1 MKKSKMIKILTVLMC
16 FFMFS
21 SSVVAEEIAANND
34 DQLSLLL
41 NDINNEYGT
50 NFHILSDSELEY
62 YGIPKTIPQKL
73 SSSELNDLEQYLRY
87 IAEIKMPEFEKETQ
101 EALSIMKNV
110 EENVVNK
117 DGLVK
122 NSIMSNNTIVARRAI
137 NYATA
142 IAEAYTIKDFY
153 GNTIWGSVVHA
164 ACSSNM
170 YQPIWFLVPSPT
182 VQHIDSGRTLLWT
195 GEGDYFSYVNGTQ
208 IYLGS
213 GTQHTELYIK
223 SYI

>member
-87 IAEIKMPEFEKETQ
+87 IAEIKMPEFEKEYR
-101 EALSIMKNV
+101 K
-110 EENVVNK
+110 
-117 DGLVK
+117 
-122 NSIMSNNTIVARRAI
+122 R
-137 NYATA
+137 
-142 IAEAYTIKDFY
+142 
-153 GNTIWGSVVHA
+153 
-164 ACSSNM
+164 
-170 YQPIWFLVPSPT
+170 
-182 VQHIDSGRTLLWT
+182 
-195 GEGDYFSYVNGTQ
+195 
-208 IYLGS
+208 
-213 GTQHTELYIK
+213 
-223 SYI
+223 

>member
-122 NSIMSNNTIVARRAI
+122 KFNNV
-137 NYATA
+137 
-142 IAEAYTIKDFY
+142 K
-153 GNTIWGSVVHA
+153 
-164 ACSSNM
+164 
-170 YQPIWFLVPSPT
+170 
-182 VQHIDSGRTLLWT
+182 
-195 GEGDYFSYVNGTQ
+195 
-208 IYLGS
+208 
-213 GTQHTELYIK
+213 
-223 SYI
+223 